1 MDQKI
6 RSLRHCRV
14 NSMKSEHH
22 DTSSHH
28 YSDTDIAYMQSLSA
42 AVVQRSPRYLMMMI
56 AMLLLVV
63 FVALVWMGWAEI
75 DVVVRGNGKVVP
87 ARQVQLIQ
95 SLEGGIVSEILVRE
109 GDQVEINQPL
119 IKISDVAFSSSYEEN
134 RLSYYELRA
143 KSARL
148 KAEAYGEEFVID
160 EELLKVSPELLEAEK
175 SFHES
180 NTQQLGKTLSIYEE
194 QVSQQQSALEETQ
207 SKKRQLQ
214 KSLEL
219 VRQELSIKEPLV
231 KRRIIS
237 EVEYLQVQ
245 QREAELAGELEGV
258 SISIPRL
265 RSSVEEGRRKLEQAR
280 LDFRNKAKRELNEVL
295 AEISRIAEAQTAL
308 EDRVSRTTLRSP
320 VKGTVQRLYANTI
333 GGVVTPGSEILE
345 IIPREDALLI
355 EVQIKPADIA
365 YINVGQEA
373 RLKFTA
379 YDFAIHGSVKGIVN
393 FVSADTVTDEEG
405 VSYYVA
411 RVRPDKPYLGHENKP
426 MPIKVGM
433 ASEADI
439 ITDKK
444 TILEY
449 LLKPV
454 HRGLER
460 AMREN

>member
-1 MDQKI
+1 
-6 RSLRHCRV
+6 
-14 NSMKSEHH
+14 MKSEHH
-22 DTSSHH
+22 DNNAPH

-42 AVVQRSPRYLMMMI
+42 AVVQRSPKYLMLMI
-56 AMLLLVV
+56 ILILA
-63 FVALVWMGWAEI
+63 VALVSLLWMAWAEI
-75 DVVVRGNGKVVP
+75 DVVVRGNGKVIP
-87 ARQVQLIQ
+87 ARQVQVIQ

-119 IKISDVAFSSSYEEN
+119 MKISDVAFSSSFEEN
-134 RLSYYELRA
+134 RLSYFELKA

-148 KAEAYGEEFVID
+148 QAEAYGTEFKKDD
-160 EELLKVSPELLEAEK
+160 EVAKKFPELFDSEESLY
-175 SFHES
+175 ES
-180 NTQQLGKTLSIYEE
+180 NKQQLRQTLNIYEE
-194 QVSQQQSALEETQ
+194 QVNQQQSALEEAQ
-207 SKKRQLQ
+207 SKERQLR
-214 KSLEL
+214 KSLQL
-219 VRQELSIKEPLV
+219 LRQELEIKLPLV
-231 KRRIIS
+231 QRRIIS

-245 QREAELAGELEGV
+245 QREAEVEGELEGV
-258 SISIPRL
+258 SLSIPRI
-265 RSSVEEGRRKLEQAR
+265 RSTIEEARGKLEQAR
-280 LDFRNKAKRELNEVL
+280 LDFQNKAKRELNEVQ

-308 EDRVSRTTLRSP
+308 QDRVSRTMLRSP

-333 GGVVTPGSEILE
+333 GGVVTPGSQIMD
-345 IIPREDALLI
+345 IVPREDALLI
-355 EVQIKPADIA
+355 EAEIRPADIA
-365 YINVGQEA
+365 YINVGQKA

-379 YDFAIHGSVKGIVN
+379 YDFAIHGSMKGTVT

-411 RVRPDKPYLGHENKP
+411 RIRPDKPYLGHSSKP
-426 MPIKVGM
+426 MPIRVGM

-454 HRGLER
+454 RRGLEK